1 MQFTYRITE
10 DDYVRGCK
18 IALKAK
24 GSKLFK
30 VVLFWIL
37 IVIVLMIL
45 FGVVQKY
52 THASDTQTS
61 QTESQS
67 DSDQAQAPPSHPWAN
82 IAANV
87 GPLVAVIAVWGFLLL
102 YWLPNAT
109 RRQYRKDTNSHGIVT
124 VSLDGDAFAFQSS
137 VGTSFRAG
145 WNAFKDWREKDGLV
159 VLQYPAGTFQFLNVA
174 RLSEEEL
181 QELRDILS
189 SALPRKSDDRRTLQ
203 E

>member
-1 MQFTYRITE
+1 MEFSYRITE

-18 IALKAK
+18 IALKSK
-24 GSKLFK
+24 GSKVFK
-30 VVLFWIL
+30 VILFWAL
-37 IVIVLMIL
+37 IVIVLTIL

-52 THASDTQTS
+52 THSSDTQMS
-61 QTESQS
+61 QTEPQP
-67 DSDQAQAPPSHPWAN
+67 DSDQVQAPPSHPWAN

-124 VSLDGDAFAFQSS
+124 VALDGDSFAFQSS
-137 VGTSFRAG
+137 VGISLRAG

-174 RLSEEEL
+174 RLSEAEL
-181 QELRDILS
+181 QELRDILTVV
-189 SALPRKSDDRRTLQ
+189 LPRKK
-203 E
+203 